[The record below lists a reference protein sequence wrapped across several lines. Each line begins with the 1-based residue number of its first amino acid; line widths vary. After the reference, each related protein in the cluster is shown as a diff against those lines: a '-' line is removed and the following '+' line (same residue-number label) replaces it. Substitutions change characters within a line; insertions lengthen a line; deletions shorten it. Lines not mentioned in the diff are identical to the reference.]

1 MVSAVQTSSIVFY
14 AATAGLALVSLAVFF
29 CALCGK
35 KRSRRGVDVLW
46 IVLGVL
52 LSLIAL
58 ATGAFA
64 VIRAY
69 APLGLSVQDNAGKLA
84 FSYNGSQIFAVP
96 YIGKAVSIFAA
107 LKVVGVAAPFAVA
120 GICLLSVIVLGVKT
134 RRKKKAKKAP
144 PQENIIAF
152 DRDAEPQAEQ
162 TEPYAEPVRE
172 EPRVEAEETDTRDM
186 PEALDREAAHSIV
199 DEIDK
204 LVTGDD
210 SRADSVEIDAAL
222 ERAILEGYAML
233 DGEKDAYASEP
244 FEDSDETEEA
254 SEDTGADE
262 PVQESDATEET
273 AESEEETNTQ
283 EEIISE
289 EETKSEE
296 EIQSETTESEEEFES
311 DGDTE
316 ADAKEE
322 TWAYEEEFGDTEE
335 QNSED
340 LPETPEIVPES
351 HRARAERYAA
361 KTVIDVDSDRVFEE
375 RPVRRFEFSESSV
388 PARVRTIIRRP
399 TAHNVAEIEK
409 RAREKQA
416 EDAAGKANKQA
427 SETKSG
433 KSVAAQNKQTSAH
446 KPTAA
451 QDKQTPP
458 RKSAAKPVEKAV
470 TAEENNLPL
479 TRKYII
485 LNRRNAAAL
494 FNDYLN
500 SKRESEKEE
509 LTESLNTII
518 MK

>member
-14 AATAGLALVSLAVFF
+14 AAAAGLALLCVAVFF

-35 KRSRRGVDVLW
+35 KRLRRGVDVLW

-52 LSLIAL
+52 LCLIAL
-58 ATGAFA
+58 AVGAFA

-69 APLGLSVQDNAGKLA
+69 APWRLSVQDSAGKLA

-120 GICLLSVIVLGVKT
+120 GLCLLSVIALGAKT
-134 RRKKKAKKAP
+134 QRKKKAKKAQS
-144 PQENIIAF
+144 QEKIA
-152 DRDAEPQAEQ
+152 ATENPEPQAEPM
-162 TEPYAEPVRE
+162 EPYAETMRE
-172 EPRVEAEETDTRDM
+172 EPPAEAEETETPEM

-210 SRADSVEIDAAL
+210 SRADSAEIDKAL
-222 ERAILEGYAML
+222 ERAILEGYALL
-233 DGEKDAYASEP
+233 DGEKDAYAAEIS
-244 FEDSDETEEA
+244 EDSAPNDEMPERA
-254 SEDTGADE
+254 AADE
-262 PVQESDATEET
+262 ET
-273 AESEEETNTQ
+273 PAPNEESE
-283 EEIISE
+283 
-289 EETKSEE
+289 
-296 EIQSETTESEEEFES
+296 ETTESEE
-311 DGDTE
+311 DTE
-316 ADAKEE
+316 AEATESEEETETGEDAETEPEE
-322 TWAYEEEFGDTEE
+322 TWAYEEEFGDAEE
-335 QNSED
+335 RDSED

-351 HRARAERYAA
+351 CRARAERYAA
-361 KTVIDVDSDRVFEE
+361 KTVIDVDSDRVSEE
-375 RPVRRFEFSESSV
+375 RPVHRFEFSENAV

-399 TAHNVAEIEK
+399 TARNIAEIEK

-416 EDAAGKANKQA
+416 EETVDNLHKKAGEPKK
-427 SETKSG
+427 G
-433 KSVAAQNKQTSAH
+433 KPAAAQNKQS
-446 KPTAA
+446 
-451 QDKQTPP
+451 PP
-458 RKSAAKPVEKAV
+458 RKTTAAKPAEKSV
-470 TAEENNLPL
+470 VAEENNLPL